1 LLRQL
6 ARLARELLLVGAGLA
21 GASSPALA
29 APLGKDGARHLLV
42 RTGFGAT
49 PAEITLLAPLE
60 RETAVDRILAGGRT
74 EATLAPPAFV
84 DEAFYPYHKLRA
96 LSAEERMAYLRRNV
110 EEGLALREWWFREML
125 ATPSPLTERMTLFW
139 HGHFATSQR
148 KVRSPR
154 LVYRQNA
161 LLRRHAL
168 GNFGRLLG
176 AVSKDPAM
184 LVYLDNAGSRR
195 QSPNENF
202 AREVMELFTL
212 GEGNYSEK
220 DVKEA
225 ARAFTGWSLDR
236 DTGEFRYR
244 PFFHDGGVKTVLGHK
259 GRLDGEDVL
268 AVLLERPE
276 TAAFITRKL
285 WLEFVSPSPDEREV
299 ARLAG
304 IFRGA
309 GYEVKPLLRA
319 MLMSEAFWSPG
330 NRGTLIK
337 SPVELV
343 VGTLHTLAIR
353 PMTLRPAVVASAML
367 GQNVMSPPN
376 VKGWAGGEAWINSAT
391 LLGRKQFLDRL
402 LRGSD
407 ATAPAQM
414 TAMSAQTPGV
424 STPEARLRLLLERA
438 MSTYAFDWE
447 KWAGGL
453 PAEGARAAH
462 VRRVLL
468 AIDPVERPPQ
478 DLEGPALVRALAA
491 DPAYQLK

>member
-1 LLRQL
+1 MIAPL
-6 ARLARELLLVGAGLA
+6 ARLSRAIVFALASLA
-21 GASSPALA
+21 GTSFAIPIGA
-29 APLGKDGARHLLV
+29 DGARHLLV

-49 PAEITLLAPLE
+49 PREIATLAPLE
-60 RETAVDRILAGGRT
+60 REAAVDRILASTRT
-74 EATLAPPAFV
+74 ESALAPPAFV
-84 DEAFYPYHKLRA
+84 GEPFFPYHKLRA
-96 LSAEERMAYLRRNV
+96 LPEGGRMAYLRKNV

-139 HGHFATSQR
+139 HGHFATSQQ
-148 KVRSPR
+148 KVRSTQ

-168 GNFGRLLG
+168 GNFGKLLG

-195 QSPNENF
+195 QAPNENF

-225 ARAFTGWSLDR
+225 ARAFTGWSIDR

-244 PFFHDGGVKTVLGHK
+244 PFFHDGGVKTVLGRT
-259 GRLDGEDVL
+259 GRLDGDDVL
-268 AVLLERPE
+268 ALLLARPE
-276 TAAFITRKL
+276 TATFVTRKL
-285 WLEFVSPSPDEREV
+285 WREFISSSPDEREV
-299 ARLAG
+299 EHLAE
-304 IFRGA
+304 ILRGT
-309 GYEVKPLLRA
+309 GYEVKPVLRA
-319 MLMSEAFWSPG
+319 MLLSEAFWSPG
-330 NRGTLIK
+330 HRGALIK
-337 SPVELV
+337 SPVDLV
-343 VGTLHTLAIR
+343 VGTLHTLGIR
-353 PMTLRPAVVASAML
+353 PMTLRPAVVTSAML
-367 GQNVMSPPN
+367 GQNVLSPPN

-407 ATAPAQM
+407 SMAPA
-414 TAMSAQTPGV
+414 AMSPRPSGEP
-424 STPEARLRLLLERA
+424 TPEERLQRLMERA
-438 MSTYAFDWE
+438 LSTYSFDWE
-447 KWAGGL
+447 RWADAL
-453 PAEGARAAH
+453 PAQGAREEQ

-468 AIDPVERPPQ
+468 AIDPVELPSPSR
-478 DLEGPALVRALAA
+478 DGYALVRALTA